1 MIDIIVFLY
10 VSWVIVSIV
19 IAAAIA
25 IEDGYRTTSN
35 FNLIG
40 LAGNIID
47 FLDTVNW
54 EKTINKHADNIK
66 KRVMK

>member
-1 MIDIIVFLY
+1 MIDIIIFLY
-10 VSWVIVSIV
+10 VSWVITSVAV
-19 IAAAIA
+19 AATIAMA
-25 IEDGYRTTSN
+25 DGYRTTSN
-35 FNLIG
+35 LNLIG

-54 EKTINKHADNIK
+54 EKTIDKHADNIK